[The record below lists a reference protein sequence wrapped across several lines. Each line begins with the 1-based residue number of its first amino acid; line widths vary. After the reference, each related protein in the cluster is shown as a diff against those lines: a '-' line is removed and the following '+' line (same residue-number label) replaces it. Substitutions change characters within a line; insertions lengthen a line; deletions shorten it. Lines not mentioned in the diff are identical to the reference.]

1 MAKKQIKKKK
11 KNPVNVN
18 TDQGDT
24 KGQMKKRSKTD
35 RGGQKCFR
43 KRRKRRFTKKKM
55 TVSNGDKR
63 RMEKTKNRR
72 RQKDSEDYN
81 VGPTERQKES

>member
-1 MAKKQIKKKK
+1 
-11 KNPVNVN
+11 
-18 TDQGDT
+18 
-24 KGQMKKRSKTD
+24 
-35 RGGQKCFR
+35 
-43 KRRKRRFTKKKM
+43 M